1 MPDLDKILKMSE
13 IFDVSTDALL
23 KEEMDLN
30 ERNTVFEDLQN
41 ERMKMEPPDRGN
53 FVNNQNDT
61 QQQFGEDTRNE
72 EIPTHHVS
80 MQEAKDYIEWA
91 KHKAPWIALGTF
103 LCVLSPVWLLLL
115 GGTAEYKVL
124 PITEDM
130 AGGMGIAILLCMGT
144 IIFNNRIHNCILPI
158 FIAIILFA
166 NI

>member
-61 QQQFGEDTRNE
+61 AAIWRRYTKRRNSDASCF
-72 EIPTHHVS
+72 H
-80 MQEAKDYIEWA
+80 
-91 KHKAPWIALGTF
+91 
-103 LCVLSPVWLLLL
+103 
-115 GGTAEYKVL
+115 
-124 PITEDM
+124 
-130 AGGMGIAILLCMGT
+130 AGSKGLY
-144 IIFNNRIHNCILPI
+144 
-158 FIAIILFA
+158 
-166 NI
+166 

>member
-124 PITEDM
+124 PI
-130 AGGMGIAILLCMGT
+130 IVYFSGT
-144 IIFNNRIHNCILPI
+144 I
-158 FIAIILFA
+158 
-166 NI
+166 